1 MNHPTPPKKHFILIT
16 DNQGDIVENYPE
28 NSVIDVIFRRMELL
42 DKEFPGDSPHS
53 AWRWVTGGFTRVF
66 DRIGED
72 PK

>member
-1 MNHPTPPKKHFILIT
+1 MKKVTKIKRSPRIV
-16 DNQGDIVENYPE
+16 QKVENEGCETIYWIG
-28 NSVIDVIFRRMELL
+28 N
-42 DKEFPGDSPHS
+42 S